1 VSQENVEIARASFD
15 AIGRWDIDALLELYD
30 PEITFLPLTG
40 TRVESGGY
48 VGHDGV
54 RAYFAEVAEI
64 WSQLHPRADDVRTTG
79 DHVVVLG
86 GCAVRGKGSGVESD
100 DPMAWVLTVS
110 GGKIKSHRGYRTRE
124 EALAAVGMSE

>member
-1 VSQENVEIARASFD
+1 MSQQNVEIVRRTFE

-54 RAYFAEVAEI
+54 RAYFEEVAEI
-64 WSQLHPRADDVRTTG
+64 WSELQPRADDTRTTG

-100 DPMAWVLTVS
+100 DPMAWGRPS
-110 GGKIKSHRGYRTRE
+110 GTARSQATAGI
-124 EALAAVGMSE
+124 ASERKRSRRLG